1 MKRLFTMIF
10 LLSLALMACEKQV
23 ENTIPEE
30 VGGLPELQAKY
41 KQQLVASADG
51 WVIDY
56 VPVEGLGSIAIWVKF
71 NADGTAN
78 IITDYNGF
86 TSEQNNVR
94 YRLGGVNAPELVF
107 ETYSAWHAIA
117 ENMGGAFE
125 FVIAFNTDGSAS
137 LKTINGTVKQTLKK
151 ATPADKADIIGKADV
166 VNLIENFN
174 NNASGYFKNLV
185 LANISAFF
193 ELNPAA
199 RTIKLTWLDA
209 NNNTVSEDFIYS
221 NVANGIALN
230 KPWKPLGLEVGI
242 IKFGQATANALE
254 VTEAGNAGAGTIAVG
269 HVPAF
274 PYQGTADYFIQ
285 QDGAVRFYAYTLA
298 TSSQYYSP
306 ALEVEFE
313 KLKSKFNGA
322 TTFLS
327 QLYNHNGTAP
337 NFTNS
342 IQFRYVMPAGTTLH
356 DGSSSG
362 WIPYYYNLT
371 KLDESHV
378 VVTPTGTTN
387 TVGIPFLIDVNAFL
401 SYIFPPEGVTI
412 VPYGRAGALQRVRI
426 VSRKDSKYYMMI
438 TVSTPAG
445 VYLD

>member
-10 LLSLALMACEKQV
+10 LLSIGLMACEKQI
-23 ENTIPEE
+23 ENIIPVE

-41 KQQLVASADG
+41 KQQLVASTDG

-56 VPVEGLGSIAIWVKF
+56 VPVAGQGSIAIWLKF

-86 TSEQNNVR
+86 TSEQTNIR
-94 YRLGGVNAPELVF
+94 YRLGGVYAPELIF

-125 FVIAFNTDGSAS
+125 FTISFNTDGSAS
-137 LKTINGTVKQTLKK
+137 LKTINGTVKHTLKK
-151 ATPADKADIIGKADV
+151 ATAASKADVIAKIAV

-174 NNASGYFKNLV
+174 KNASGYFKNLM
-185 LANISAFF
+185 LTNISAFF
-193 ELNPAA
+193 ELNPSA

-209 NNNTVSEDFIYS
+209 GGNTVSEQFTYS

-230 KPWKPLGLEVGI
+230 KPWKPLNLQVDV
-242 IKFGQATANALE
+242 IKFGQASTNE
-254 VTEAGNAGAGTIAVG
+254 MTITEAGNAGTGKIAVD

-274 PYQGTADYFIQ
+274 PYHGTADYFIQ
-285 QDGAVRFYAYTLA
+285 QNGAVRFYAYTLA
-298 TSSQYYSP
+298 TGSDYYSP
-306 ALEVEFE
+306 ALEVEFQ
-313 KLKSKFNGA
+313 KLKSKFSGA

-342 IQFRYVMPAGTTLH
+342 IQFRYVMPAGSTLH

-387 TVGIPFLIDVNAFL
+387 NLGTPFLADVNAFL

-412 VPYGRAGALQRVRI
+412 VPYGRAGALQRIRL
-426 VSRKDSKYYMMI
+426 VSRKDSKYYMMV

-445 VYLD
+445 VYID